1 MASASRTSGKNGCR
15 RAAASSRVWKPPAVE
30 IFAAT
35 GANQFDGGPAGSSQ
49 ASNSTGRTAVAAT
62 GNDQGS
68 SYTPLPARGLSAMGG
83 PAAGVAG
90 RASPIMARRQ
100 SRARGREGVPAGETF
115 YATPAPPARQAPQG
129 ALNKVAA
136 PPGAPAH

>member
-49 ASNSTGRTAVAAT
+49 ASNSTGRAAVAAT

-83 PAAGVAG
+83 PAAGGAG
-90 RASPIMARRQ
+90 GAAAARRGQ
-100 SRARGREGVPAGETF
+100 HRRG
-115 YATPAPPARQAPQG
+115 
-129 ALNKVAA
+129 
-136 PPGAPAH
+136 PG

>member
-1 MASASRTSGKNGCR
+1 M
-15 RAAASSRVWKPPAVE
+15 PPAVE
-30 IFAAT
+30 IFAAS
-35 GANQFDGGPAGSSQ
+35 GGNQFDGGPAGSSQ

-90 RASPIMARRQ
+90 GGPPARAPRQ
-100 SRARGREGVPAGETF
+100 PRGRGREGAPCAVAFSGNT
-115 YATPAPPARQAPQG
+115 ATQPRQAPHRTPS
-129 ALNKVAA
+129 KTD
-136 PPGAPAH
+136 